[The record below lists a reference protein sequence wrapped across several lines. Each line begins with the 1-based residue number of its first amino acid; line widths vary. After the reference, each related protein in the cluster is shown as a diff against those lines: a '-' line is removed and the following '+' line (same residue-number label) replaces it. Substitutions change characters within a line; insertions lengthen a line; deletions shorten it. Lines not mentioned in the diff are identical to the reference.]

1 MAKILDPDY
10 LTYIVNG
17 SPTTQNIRINTTAK
31 TIQLVAGGSLVAKD
45 GVTGQCFY
53 SKLKEIIRAD
63 PDLIKFALPV
73 NEMIHDESLE
83 LINGW
88 DFADTASLKMIRDCG
103 VAIVA
108 ASGVPIK
115 MYACFVTLGT
125 VLAGAPYYTLSNA
138 TNASTAEF
146 THVNIG
152 ETFCINELVQIYSDP
167 NGDGSVADG
176 YDLRN
181 YAKLFLRGPG
191 YTYTESSNFDIGY
204 PTLTY
209 KKYNFP
215 ITHTVDVGVIDN
227 DATVDSSLPYTGM
240 SIQWYGTDQ
249 SRSLGANGPYN
260 FRVIIDGNSA
270 QNATYQQVYTFVQRQ
285 LRRNADIDA
294 GAGNRTGTVA
304 AALVVMDGSTL
315 NTIYQTGVG
324 GVHVDNLAASSR
336 NNIKERDNTT
346 ALRSYP
352 FTAAITLEFDSFL
365 VADAG
370 PAKFW
375 LFDAA
380 TYGTAGATLIND
392 ADGVPI
398 TGNVTGASMAF
409 SYAYSADKAVVG
421 IAAGKA
427 SAKIALSATTIQE
440 STANKATF
448 VAGQER
454 WYANPV

>member
-1 MAKILDPDY
+1 MAKILDPDQ

-17 SPTTQNIRINTTAK
+17 SPVAQNIRINTTDK
-31 TIQLVAGGSLVAKD
+31 TIQLVAGGNLVAKD

-63 PDLIKFALPV
+63 DDLIKFALPV

-88 DFADTASLKMIRDCG
+88 DFADTATVKMIRDCG
-103 VAIVA
+103 VAIVNT
-108 ASGVPIK
+108 SGVRIK

-125 VLAGAPYYTLSNA
+125 VLSGAPYFTLSNA
-138 TNASTAEF
+138 TNATTAAF

-152 ETFCINELVQIYSDP
+152 TTFCVNELVQIYSDP
-167 NGDGSVADG
+167 NGDGSVVDG
-176 YDLRN
+176 YDLRG
-181 YAKLFLRGPG
+181 YAKLFLREYG
-191 YTYTESSNFDIGY
+191 YTYTEASNNDIGY
-204 PTLTY
+204 PDLTY

-215 ITHTVDVGVIDN
+215 LTHSVDVGVVDS
-227 DATVDSSLPYTGM
+227 DATVDSALPYTGM

-249 SRSLGANGPYN
+249 SRNLGANGPYN
-260 FRVIIDGNSA
+260 YRVIIDGNSA
-270 QNATYQQVYTFVQRQ
+270 QNATHQQVYTYVQRQ

-294 GAGNRTGTVA
+294 GAGNRTGTVSA
-304 AALVVMDGSTL
+304 AIVFMDGPVL
-315 NTIYQTGVG
+315 NTIYQATIG

-336 NNIKERDNTT
+336 NNIKERDNTQ
-346 ALRSYP
+346 ALRAYP

-380 TYGTAGATLIND
+380 TYGTAGATIIND
-392 ADGVPI
+392 AESIPI
-398 TGNVTGASMAF
+398 TGNVTGASMSF
-409 SYAYSADKAVVG
+409 SYAYSADKNVVG
-421 IAAGKA
+421 VAVGL
-427 SAKIALSATTIQE
+427 SGAKIAILATTIEE
-440 STANKATF
+440 SIANKATF
-448 VAGQER
+448 VAGRED
-454 WYANPV
+454 WYSNV

>member
-1 MAKILDPDY
+1 M
-10 LTYIVNG
+10 
-17 SPTTQNIRINTTAK
+17 
-31 TIQLVAGGSLVAKD
+31 VAKD
-45 GVTGQCFY
+45 GLTGQCFY

-63 PDLIKFALPV
+63 ANLIKFALPV

-88 DFADTASLKMIRDCG
+88 DFKDTSSLKMIRDCG
-103 VAIVA
+103 VAIVST
-108 ASGVPIK
+108 SGVPIK

-125 VLAGAPYYTLSNA
+125 VLTGAPYLTQSSA
-138 TNASTAEF
+138 TDATTSTF

-167 NGDGSVADG
+167 NGDGSAADG
-176 YDLRN
+176 YDRRA
-181 YAKLFLRGPG
+181 YAKLFLREYG
-191 YTYTESSNFDIGY
+191 YTYTESSNADIGY
-204 PTLTY
+204 PALTY

-215 ITHTVDVGVIDN
+215 LTHVVDAGVVAN
-227 DATVDSSLPYTGM
+227 DATVDSALPYTGM

-260 FRVIIDGNSA
+260 FRVIINANSS
-270 QNATYQQVYTFVQRQ
+270 QNATHDQVYTFVQRQ
-285 LRRNADIDA
+285 LRRTADIDA
-294 GAGNRTGTVA
+294 GAGVRTGNVA
-304 AALVVMDGSTL
+304 SAIVFMDGATL
-315 NTIYQTGVG
+315 KTIHQAGVG

-336 NNIKERDNTT
+336 NNIAEADNTQAYRT
-346 ALRSYP
+346 YP

-380 TYGTAGATLIND
+380 TYGTSGATIIND

-398 TGNVTGASMAF
+398 TGNVTGASMSF
-409 SYAYSADKAVVG
+409 SYAYSVDKPVVG
-421 IAAGKA
+421 LAVGKA
-427 SAKIALSATTIQE
+427 DAKIAIAATTIAQ

-454 WYANPV
+454 WYANPA